1 MDRILAPEGESPLL
15 VGITGA
21 TGAAYGIAVLRA
33 ACATGVPVRLTV
45 TRAGERV
52 LLEET
57 GRTAAQWIEDLSRE
71 AVESA
76 GQTAG
81 APLPPVLDD
90 LSDVGAPP
98 ASGSFR
104 TRGLIVAP
112 CSMGTLARIA
122 GGISGN
128 LLEREADV
136 CLKERRPLVL
146 LARETPL
153 SAIHL
158 KNMLALTEAGAVIM
172 PPVPAFYAKPS
183 SVEDIVRDTALRA
196 LGLMGFDLPGAFRWG
211 RAR

>member
-1 MDRILAPEGESPLL
+1 M

-21 TGAAYGIAVLRA
+21 TGAAYGVAVLRA
-33 ACATGVPVRLTV
+33 ALASGIPLRLTV
-45 TRAGERV
+45 TTAGERV
-52 LLEET
+52 LEAET
-57 GRTAAQWIEDLSRE
+57 GRSAAQWVELLSRE
-71 AVESA
+71 AVTPQGDAGSPP
-76 GQTAG
+76 GQTPG
-81 APLPPVLDD
+81 APRPIVMDTLA
-90 LSDVGAPP
+90 DVGAPP

-104 TRGLIVAP
+104 SRGLIVAP

-158 KNMLALTEAGAVIM
+158 RNMLALTEAGAIIM
-172 PPVPAFYAKPS
+172 PPVPAWYAQPS
-183 SVEDIVRDTALRA
+183 SLEDILRDTALRA
-196 LGLMGFDLPGAFRWG
+196 LGLMGIDLPGAFRWG
-211 RAR
+211 SPR